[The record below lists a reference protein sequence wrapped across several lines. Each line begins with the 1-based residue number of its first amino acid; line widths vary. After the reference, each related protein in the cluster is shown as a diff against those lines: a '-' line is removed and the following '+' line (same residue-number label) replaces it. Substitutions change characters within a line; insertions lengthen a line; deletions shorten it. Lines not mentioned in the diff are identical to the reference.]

1 MNIHI
6 NKNQFEFI
14 LANTKFDEFIIG
26 SRLYGLN
33 DENSDIDILIVYHPF
48 YNQLIDPFNNHHQF
62 QYKDEEKNVDYNLVD
77 AITFIKNLVSGDST
91 INFEVIFSDEIKYS
105 CLSFLYFLRNEFL
118 TFNIAKAYLG
128 FAKRDV
134 KSFNKRTT
142 YHDKI
147 SGYLHIK
154 RSIYIATAIIEGDL
168 TDLKPIYDKLKIDK
182 ELIKKTNE
190 KSLLNL
196 VKGFDSIIN
205 DNRNLLTDL
214 HNKNKITKFLK
225 PDVQNEILRNLERIL
240 IISEKSLPLD
250 QIHFHNENI
259 EFKY

>member
-1 MNIHI
+1 MNIKI
-6 NKNQFEFI
+6 NKEQFEFI
-14 LANTKFDEFIIG
+14 LANSRFDEYIIG
-26 SRLYGLN
+26 SKLYRLN
-33 DENSDIDILIVYHPF
+33 DENSDTDILVVYHPF

-62 QYKDEEKNVDYNLVD
+62 QYKDEEKNVDYILTDV
-77 AITFIKNLVSGDST
+77 ITFIKNLVSGDST

-105 CLSFLYFLRNEFL
+105 KLSLLYMLRNEFL

-134 KSFNKRTT
+134 KNFNKRTI

-154 RSIYIATAIIEGDL
+154 RSIYIASAIIEGDL
-168 TDLKPIYDKLKIDK
+168 IDLNPIYNKLKIDK
-182 ELIKKTNE
+182 ELIKNTNE

-214 HNKNKITKFLK
+214 HNKNKIIKFLK
-225 PDVQNEILRNLERIL
+225 PDVQNEILKNLERIL
-240 IISEKSLPLD
+240 IISNKSLPLD